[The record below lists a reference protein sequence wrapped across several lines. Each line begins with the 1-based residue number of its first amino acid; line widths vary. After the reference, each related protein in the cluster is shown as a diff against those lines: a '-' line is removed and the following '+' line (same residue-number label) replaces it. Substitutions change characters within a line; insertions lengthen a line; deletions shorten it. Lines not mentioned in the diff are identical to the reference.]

1 MTNEG
6 YNGKLFTT
14 EMKTAIHEAGHF
26 VMMLLLT
33 KHAPFYVHVSKKYVR
48 GVTIQTL
55 TPKKFE
61 ERALV
66 LFAGYAAEKVFDGGA
81 VCDDI
86 STYMHHDDS
95 DFQMYLDDCREQS
108 GKETISGDSYVLAL
122 ELFKKA
128 QQILLSSKALLFHL
142 ASELMDRHEL
152 SYEEIKDYCHDNA
165 EAFPILK
172 SALFDKFSSIE
183 RLLFENDVLMYR
195 AEGTLIE
202 LDDIIE
208 VIKSNANV

>member
-1 MTNEG
+1 MTNES
-6 YNGKLFTT
+6 YNDDSFTT
-14 EMKTAIHEAGHF
+14 EMKTAIHEAGHV
-26 VMMLLLT
+26 VMLLLLT
-33 KHAPFYVHVSKKYVR
+33 KHAPFYVHVSQKYVR

-55 TPKKFE
+55 TPKRFE

-66 LFAGYAAEKVFDGGA
+66 LFAGYAAEKILNGGK

-108 GKETISGDSYVLAL
+108 GKETISEDFYVLAL
-122 ELFKKA
+122 EFFKAA
-128 QQILLSSKALLFHL
+128 QQILLSHKALLFHF
-142 ASELMDRHEL
+142 ASELMNSHEL
-152 SYEEIKDYCHDNA
+152 SYDEIKDYCHDNA

-172 SALFDKFSSIE
+172 STLFDKFSPVE
-183 RLLFENDVLMYR
+183 RLDFENELLMYR

-202 LDDIIE
+202 LDDIIDAL
-208 VIKSNANV
+208 KLRKK